1 MKEFLRLFSYLF
13 HPLFIPV
20 LATLLYFY
28 YGTSY
33 SLFSN
38 IYLIIIQTTVITV
51 IVPILLFF
59 LLYLLKQVDSL
70 MVADI
75 NQRKIPLMFQIT
87 LFFYLIKRVIL
98 PEYFDELY
106 FCFLASILSTFLAFI
121 LLFFKQ
127 KASLHMLGITSLTT
141 FAILLS
147 YHTQYNFIY
156 LIAFLIFCCGAVASS
171 RLVMKAHDA
180 KELVLGTLIGVFPQ
194 IILFFAW
201 I

>member
-1 MKEFLRLFSYLF
+1 MKNFLRLFSYLF
-13 HPLFIPV
+13 HPLFIPIM
-20 LATLLYFY
+20 ATLLYFY

-38 IYLIIIQTTVITV
+38 IYLIIIQTTLITV
-51 IVPILLFF
+51 IIPILLFF
-59 LLYLLKQVDSL
+59 LLFLFRQVDSL

-87 LFFYLIKRVIL
+87 LFFYLIKRIIR
-98 PEYFDELY
+98 PEYFNELY

-141 FAILLS
+141 FALLLS

-171 RLVMKAHDA
+171 RLVMKAHDG
-180 KELVLGTLIGVFPQ
+180 KELVLGTLIGVIPQ
-194 IILFFAW
+194 LIMAFVW
-201 I
+201 V

>member
-1 MKEFLRLFSYLF
+1 M
-13 HPLFIPV
+13 
-20 LATLLYFY
+20 ATLLYFY

-38 IYLIIIQTTVITV
+38 IYLIIIQTTLITV
-51 IVPILLFF
+51 IIPILLFF
-59 LLYLLKQVDSL
+59 LLFLFRQVDSL

-87 LFFYLIKRVIL
+87 LFFYLIKRIIR
-98 PEYFDELY
+98 PEYFNELY

-141 FAILLS
+141 FALLLS

-171 RLVMKAHDA
+171 RLVMKAHDG
-180 KELVLGTLIGVFPQ
+180 KELVLGTLIGVIPQ
-194 IILFFAW
+194 LIMAFVW
-201 I
+201 V